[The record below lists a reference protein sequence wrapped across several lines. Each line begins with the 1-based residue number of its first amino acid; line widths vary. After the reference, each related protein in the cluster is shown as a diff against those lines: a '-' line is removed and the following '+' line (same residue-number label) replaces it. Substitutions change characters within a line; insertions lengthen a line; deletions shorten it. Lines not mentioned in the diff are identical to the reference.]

1 MSNNGLYVNKEDR
14 ILLILLVCFCVKELL
29 QSVAICERCPRLLP
43 EDRALLPKLVWSLHV
58 MCDFSS
64 VHFGVCFG

>member
-14 ILLILLVCFCVKELL
+14 ILLILLLCFCVKELL
-29 QSVAICERCPRLLP
+29 QSVATSERCLRVLP
-43 EDRALLPKLVWSLHV
+43 EDCALLPKLVWSLHV